1 MQETDAALRKAKKE
15 RKKCQR
21 VEEVDK
27 CCANL
32 SFLGR
37 LESIGFV
44 SFASGFHLG
53 GPASQGSGCDMQ
65 FTSTSCVVYVVSAK
79 SEAQWQATNVRDTDF
94 FTLALITSKLLNT
107 FTQDGQI
114 PAKT

>member
-21 VEEVDK
+21 VEEVDN

-32 SFLGR
+32 SFLGG
-37 LESIGFV
+37 LESICFV

-53 GPASQGSGCDMQ
+53 GPASQGSG
-65 FTSTSCVVYVVSAK
+65 
-79 SEAQWQATNVRDTDF
+79 
-94 FTLALITSKLLNT
+94 
-107 FTQDGQI
+107 
-114 PAKT
+114 